1 MILETLGTSTV
12 ETTGLN
18 GQPVSR
24 GRKSGEITGTSTQ
37 KSRSMYMCIDVK
49 VCNFSIDRDIQ

>member
-24 GRKSGEITGTSTQ
+24 GRKSGEITGTCTE
-37 KSRSMYMCIDVK
+37 KFTNMYICIDVK
-49 VCNFSIDRDIQ
+49 VCRFNIDRDMH